1 MEQGTARQAAYQP
14 VIAAQ
19 SLAEA
24 MAAAAALYPETA
36 LIVSAGGA
44 TRAHRLADVHAA
56 GLAFGSRLMREGIAA
71 GERVAV
77 QLPASVEWLIA
88 AIGIAHA
95 GAVLVPV
102 VSIYGAKEL
111 RFILAQAGVR
121 LIVTPRDHRG
131 VDYQSIVAAAAP
143 EGAALVHVVV
153 GAPAPGA
160 APGVTTYAWQE
171 MIAPGPAMP
180 RTGRTPDDLAMLVY
194 TSGTVAEPKGV
205 KHSSRTLLEELDAG
219 VAAREEMAQALSLNP
234 WPPGHVAGA
243 LAMLRYAVVGA
254 PMVVM
259 DQWDAAEAARLIE
272 AYRVTSSSFT
282 PFHLSA
288 LIDAVE
294 RDGRDI
300 SSLKSCLVGAAPVP
314 ASLIDRCTAHG
325 LRTFR
330 CYGSS
335 EHPTISIGHP
345 DDPLEKRLATEGRLM
360 RGIEVRFVGDDG
372 QDVPDGEDGEIA
384 VRGPEQFTGYYDSRL
399 DDAAFLPGGWFRT
412 GDVGRLDADGYL
424 LVTDRKKDVIIRG
437 GENIS
442 SREVEEL
449 LFAHP
454 DVAEAAVVAA
464 PDARM
469 GEVVCA
475 FVIPRP
481 GREVTLEGLRA
492 HFAAAGIAR
501 QKTPERLVTVAEMPR
516 NAAGKVLKAVLR
528 QQARSLA

>member
-1 MEQGTARQAAYQP
+1 MEQVIAQQAHQP
-14 VIAAQ
+14 VVAAQ

-24 MAAAAALYPETA
+24 MGAAAELYPDTE
-36 LIVSAGGA
+36 LIVSAEGKTA
-44 TRAHRLADVHAA
+44 VHRLADVHAD
-56 GLAFGSRLMREGIAA
+56 GLAFGSRLIREGISA
-71 GERVAV
+71 GDRIAV

-95 GAVLVPV
+95 GAVLVPI

-111 RFILAQAGVR
+111 RFILAQSGVR
-121 LIVTPRDHRG
+121 LIVTPRTHRG
-131 VDYQSIVAAAAP
+131 TYYQSVVAEAAA
-143 EGAALVHVVV
+143 EKALVHVVV
-153 GAPAPGA
+153 GDAAPATT
-160 APGVTTYAWQE
+160 PGVTTRTWQE
-171 MIAPGPAMP
+171 MIAPGPTMP
-180 RTGRTPDDLAMLVY
+180 RAGRTPDDLAMLVY

-219 VAAREEMAQALSLNP
+219 AATREEMAQALSLNP

-243 LAMLRYAVVGA
+243 LAMLRFAVVGM
-254 PMVVM
+254 PMVVL

-272 AYRVTSSSFT
+272 RYRVTSSSFT
-282 PFHLSA
+282 PFHLCA
-288 LIDAVE
+288 LLDAVE

-300 SSLKSCLVGAAPVP
+300 SSLKNCLVGAAPVA

-345 DDPLEKRLATEGRLM
+345 DDPLEKRLTTEGRLM
-360 RGIEVRFVGDDG
+360 RGIEVRFVDDDG
-372 QDVPDGEDGEIA
+372 RDVPEGEDGEIA

-454 DVAEAAVVAA
+454 GVAEAAVVAA

-481 GREVTLEGLRA
+481 GHEVTLEGVRA

-501 QKTPERLVTVAEMPR
+501 QKTPERLVTVTEMPR
-516 NAAGKVLKAVLR
+516 NATGKVLKAVLR